1 MIKVTDDIIFLSSEG
16 MTTLG
21 STEGCMIK
29 LTEDRILLEYWRGLD
44 ELAQHPCSLCRAT
57 NHDFKK
63 YPHFHGS
70 DFGRCVRSI
79 QFDKLVAKD
88 PFDQDSKA
96 LLRDGHVHE
105 AAIVEILR
113 AAGLKIDH
121 RHDAPEG
128 QVQTDEFIVTMDTL
142 TGNFWTLADYQEA
155 IKVSDN
161 NEIDEDT
168 IIVVGHT
175 DGVINDEYLLE
186 CKAVKDWAFA
196 NKFKMRNYPPN
207 YVAQMRTYMYFLD
220 LLSGFLFAKS
230 RHTSQI
236 RVGHIKRNDRQI
248 IKKAQELRQIVD
260 HLHSADWLKC
270 KPLSPDEKKFCRA
283 CRRL

>member
-1 MIKVTDDIIFLSSEG
+1 
-16 MTTLG
+16 
-21 STEGCMIK
+21 MIK
-29 LTEDRILLEYWRGLD
+29 LTEDRILLDYWRGLD
-44 ELAQHPCSLCRAT
+44 NMAKHPCSLCRST

-79 QFDKLVAKD
+79 QYDKLVSKD
-88 PFDQDSKA
+88 EFTQDQKA
-96 LLRDGHVHE
+96 LLMDGHVHE
-105 AAIVEILR
+105 AAMVDILR
-113 AAGLKIDH
+113 AAGRKIDH

-128 QVQTDEFIVTMDTL
+128 QVQTDQFMVTMDTV
-142 TGNFWTLADYQEA
+142 TGEFFTLCDEIEA
-155 IKVSDN
+155 MRILDN
-161 NEIDEDT
+161 GELKDDH

-175 DGVINDEYLLE
+175 DGVIDDEYLLE

-196 NKFKMRNYPPN
+196 NKFKMRNIPKN

-220 LLSGFLFAKS
+220 LIHGFLFAKA

-236 RVGHIKRNDRQI
+236 RAFKIERNDRQI
-248 IKKAQELRQIVD
+248 LKKAQELLQIVV
-260 HLHSADWLKC
+260 HLHDEDWLPC
-270 KPLSPDEKKFCRA
+270 RPESPDEKKFCRA